1 MPSVEGWLADTQA
14 TVADGMNRGREPE
27 LLGEQQ
33 AHLLRNLSTRGGRV
47 RSRPRIK
54 KRATLPSGLMQ
65 GATVFRANGKILVSL
80 SGRLHEVDPTTW
92 TVTDLALPTTP
103 SNPITAAYLA
113 RVQELYNYRNP
124 SNVRTGEYHS
134 DPTTPDLFAPGP
146 GVISTYHPADTDQ
159 DGRIG
164 LLELTTVIAQYN
176 QPGSIY
182 ASGTDPLANS
192 PTQPRVWFC
201 ETVGSV
207 VMQDGQSKPIIYDG
221 ATIRRSATDEVPV
234 GTAMAYGNGRLAV
247 VVNSGN
253 DVRLGDIRQT
263 EHQSELKFTE
273 TNNLIGGGDFAF
285 PSPVKALA
293 VLPVVDTGSGQ
304 GALIVGC
311 ENAVFTLKTQ
321 ITQRDL
327 WSEVGFQ
334 TILLPTRGIA
344 GGNAVVPVN
353 QDLYFRSSDGLRSV
367 RTSTADYSAPGL
379 APLSVEVRHRFD
391 YDTPFLL
398 EDASVVYFDNRVL
411 CTHSPFIYGPRSL
424 NQGII
429 AFNFDSISGRG
440 QKSPPCYDGEWD
452 GVIVAQMFTGTV
464 AGTERCFVLGRD
476 VSGSNGLWE
485 VLRET
490 SEQAGD
496 EPTQVVET
504 RMLFGDSPGVL
515 KNLRRCDVQFSD
527 IRGGLVVRVYFK
539 PDKYPYWVRWDE
551 FTVDAP
557 PTQAW
562 GRVVPQHRSLLS
574 TRTPVEH
581 VDPTTGRLISCAT
594 GFQVRVEWEGFAR
607 LDYLQLFQERV
618 SLLNPY
624 ADNLPAAHQTD
635 VVTVPTWAVSPAF
648 WHTHPVSPLAGI
660 N

>member
-1 MPSVEGWLADTQA
+1 
-14 TVADGMNRGREPE
+14 MNRGREPE

-47 RSRPRIK
+47 RSRPRIT
-54 KRATLPSGLMQ
+54 KRATLPAGLMQ
-65 GATVFRANGKILVSL
+65 GATVFRSNGKILVSL
-80 SGRLHEVDPTTW
+80 AGRLHEVDPTTW
-92 TVTDLALPTTP
+92 VATDLALPTTP
-103 SNPITAAYLA
+103 SNPVTAEYLA
-113 RVQELYNYRNP
+113 RVQEFYNYRNG

-134 DPTTPDLFAPGP
+134 DPSTPDKFAPGP
-146 GVISTYHPADTDQ
+146 GIISTYHPADTDQ
-159 DGRIG
+159 SGTIS
-164 LLELTTVIAQYN
+164 LLELVAVIAQYN
-176 QPGSIY
+176 QPGAIY

-221 ATIRRSATDEVPV
+221 ATIRRANSDEVPV

-247 VVNSGN
+247 VVNSGS
-253 DVRLGDIRQT
+253 DVRLGDIRLS

-311 ENAVFTLKTQ
+311 ENAVYTLKTQ

-398 EDASVVYFDNRVL
+398 EDASVAYFDNRLL
-411 CTHSPFIYGPRSL
+411 CTHSPFIYGPRALS
-424 NQGII
+424 QGII
-429 AFNFDSISGRG
+429 AFNFDSLSGRG

-452 GVIVAQMFTGTV
+452 GVISAQLFTGTI
-464 AGTERCFVLGRD
+464 AGTERCFILGRD
-476 VSGSNGLWE
+476 ISGTNGIWE

-496 EPTQVVET
+496 EPTQAIET

-539 PDKYPYWVRWDE
+539 PDKYPHWVKWDE
-551 FTVDAP
+551 FTVDSP
-557 PTQAW
+557 PKQEW
-562 GRVVPQHRSLLS
+562 GRVSPQHRSLLS

-581 VDPTTGRLISCAT
+581 VDPTTGRLISCAN
-594 GFQVRVEWEGFAR
+594 GFQVRVEWDGFAR

-618 SLLNPY
+618 SSINPY
-624 ADNLPAAHQTD
+624 ADNPAPNAQTD
-635 VVTVPTWAVSPAF
+635 VVTVPTWAVSPTF
-648 WHTHPVSPLAGI
+648 WYTHPVSPLAGI